1 MFTLFVFIAVLAIL
15 VLSHEFG
22 HFIVARKSGIKV
34 DEFGFGFPPRL
45 VGIRRLKKAGS
56 KHKWQIIWGHKK
68 TTAAA
73 EMSEYTPGTL
83 YSINLIPL
91 GGFVKIKGEDGSDA
105 TDHDSFAAKKVW
117 QKALVIVAGVLM
129 NVVVAAVLLSVGFMV
144 GLPQISE
151 GAPAGSVRDQQLQII
166 QVLPGNPAEAAGF
179 KIGDVIVSVGNL
191 KEPEPDTFREYINTH
206 RDEDITVT
214 IKRGS
219 EIITKKIHPIIYED
233 TGKGGLG
240 VAIAEVGLVRYPWY
254 RAIYYGILATG
265 VYLKEILF
273 AFALLIKGLFTGSGV
288 EGGVSGPVGVAVMTG
303 QVARMGVSYL
313 LQFIA
318 LLSLNLAVLNILPIP
333 ALDGGRLLFIV
344 IRAVTRRPV
353 AVKYEQLIHTVG
365 FILLM
370 LLVIAVT
377 VKDLGSFF

>member
-166 QVLPGNPAEAAGF
+166 QVLPGKPAEAAGF

>member
-166 QVLPGNPAEAAGF
+166 QVLPGKPAEAAGF

-254 RAIYYGILATG
+254 KAIYYGILATG